1 MKKNNHIK
9 VFVKKR
15 RFRIL
20 INLTSPI
27 SWQTFAISFPRS
39 SSPYFF
45 AYSHMTHCLKRGVE
59 LAFDFSKGSGRNLIG
74 VLFSEVKLIIE
85 GEFNFQ
91 ASRKHCGMHIVVN
104 FGPELVDGLLV
115 EFDFVDFIHVVSAVL
130 SD

>member
-20 INLTSPI
+20 INLMSPF
-27 SWQTFAISFPRS
+27 SWQTFAISFSRS

-45 AYSHMTHCLKRGVE
+45 ACSHMTHCLKRGLE
-59 LAFDFSKGSGRNLIG
+59 LAFDFSEGSGRNLIG

-85 GEFNFQ
+85 SEFNFQ
-91 ASRKHCGMHIVVN
+91 ASRKHCGMHNVVN

-115 EFDFVDFIHVVSAVL
+115 EFGFVDFIHVLSAVL